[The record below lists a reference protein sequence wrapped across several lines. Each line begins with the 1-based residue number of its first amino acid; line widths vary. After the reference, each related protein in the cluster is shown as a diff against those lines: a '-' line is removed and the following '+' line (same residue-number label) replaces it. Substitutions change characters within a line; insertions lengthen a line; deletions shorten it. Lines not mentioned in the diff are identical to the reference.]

1 MLSFLQVA
9 LQESILYFFYTLLAK
24 QEKVSR
30 PPGRDPA
37 SALNKNSYKFNS
49 YMPR

>member
-24 QEKVSR
+24 QEKSNSPAGAR
-30 PPGRDPA
+30 PG
-37 SALNKNSYKFNS
+37 LVVKGNTGQI
-49 YMPR
+49 